1 MGEISE
7 ASLLEYI
14 CSSGG
19 KVKNSDLAKTYKQ
32 FINHSD
38 LQLRGE

>member
-7 ASLLEYI
+7 ASLLDYI

-19 KVKNSDLAKTYKQ
+19 KVQNSDLSKTYKH